1 MNVARSTAYLTAV
14 RGANQVLGFVSLAL
28 FTQALGAATMGSYF
42 LFHTVVAVSTTITGA
57 GINGAVKKRIS
68 GGDPPSTVLGTGVAM
83 KTSVMAV
90 VAAAVLLGRGFVADY
105 VGADLAVLIV
115 VAVCLDEYSGLFKH
129 TVAGEMS
136 VDKTAVVQLAK
147 QVTYVAVGLSLVAL
161 GYGVRAPAYGLT
173 AGYGAELLVANY
185 YRQTRLGRPTTEQA
199 RSLWAYARHNYVT
212 SLGSFTHQWMDVL
225 LLGFFV
231 SRPLVA
237 AYEIAWRVSSVLLVV
252 TQAFAA
258 NIVPQVSAWDA
269 EGRRDRVGRFLA
281 TGLLVTLAFVVPGA
295 VGAALLS
302 GEILTFVFGEGVQAG
317 AVALML
323 LAGGRGLETVADL
336 LGRLVMG
343 LDVPEVGARASVVML
358 VANVGFNLAL
368 VPVFGIVGAAIGT
381 VVSFAAGTV
390 LISRSAVEMVTVP
403 LPTRHLGYV
412 VAATGWMVGVLIAVR
427 GVVPITSVVRL
438 GGHVLLGVACYG
450 GALVAITPLRERL
463 TDGVRELAAGG

>member
-1 MNVARSTAYLTAV
+1 
-14 RGANQVLGFVSLAL
+14 
-28 FTQALGAATMGSYF
+28 
-42 LFHTVVAVSTTITGA
+42 
-57 GINGAVKKRIS
+57 
-68 GGDPPSTVLGTGVAM
+68 
-83 KTSVMAV
+83 
-90 VAAAVLLGRGFVADY
+90 
-105 VGADLAVLIV
+105 
-115 VAVCLDEYSGLFKH
+115 
-129 TVAGEMS
+129 
-136 VDKTAVVQLAK
+136 
-147 QVTYVAVGLSLVAL
+147 
-161 GYGVRAPAYGLT
+161 
-173 AGYGAELLVANY
+173 
-185 YRQTRLGRPTTEQA
+185 
-199 RSLWAYARHNYVT
+199 
-212 SLGSFTHQWMDVL
+212 MDVL

-295 VGAALLS
+295 AGAALLS
-302 GEILTFVFGEGVQAG
+302 GEILTFVFGEGVRTG
-317 AVALML
+317 AVALIV
-323 LAGGRGLETVADL
+323 LAGGRALETVADL